1 MLMLS
6 IAMKINDQLPF
17 TIWQSLMQL
26 LVPVISFL
34 IPWKRTSTAHD
45 HKAPNRPFT
54 SSTPRNIYGPSQKL
68 QTTLSFSGQEQLV

>member
-17 TIWQSLMQL
+17 KIWQSLMQL

-34 IPWKRTSTAHD
+34 IPWKRTSAARD
-45 HKAPNRPFT
+45 HKAPNRLFT
-54 SSTPRNIYGPSQKL
+54 SSTPRNISGPSQKL